1 MTDIG
6 LLLEMLTYR
15 RPMGSATELEFR
27 KRFIPEAFEDDHGNL
42 HVWIANADGSPSR
55 VLWSCHTD
63 TVHKGPGR
71 QTLTYDA
78 ISGIVHLSNRS
89 RKQGSNCLGADDTAG
104 VFICVQLIAANV
116 PGHYVFHYGEERGG
130 IGSGNLSQSPGDLLD
145 NAEIAIALDRRG
157 TSDVITFQYGWRSAS
172 ERFAQSLCR
181 ALKVADPSLKYAPTH
196 GVYTDTAE
204 YTGLIPECSNLS
216 VGYLNE
222 HRSDELLM
230 TKHTLRLLEA
240 LKVLD
245 TASLEVD
252 REPEDPYQ
260 GYMFVADTPD
270 YDRKPST
277 IDLCMRCGHT
287 EKEHDTPETDCTYC
301 LCEAY
306 LPEEDDYDTVS
317 LYLDPEY
324 ADIQRSLRKINREDP
339 AVQSALRRAQ
349 DDTRAQAV
357 RGIVLSWPK
366 DDPKDKQ

>member
-270 YDRKPST
+270 DKPEYS
-277 IDLCMRCGHT
+277 DLCFNCGHT
-287 EKEHDTPETDCTYC
+287 ADDHDLDRIVQVCQYCDCDTFV
-301 LCEAY
+301 
-306 LPEEDDYDTVS
+306 PDDRDDDGIS

-324 ADIQRSLRKINREDP
+324 ADIQRS
-339 AVQSALRRAQ
+339 LRRAQ

-366 DDPKDKQ
+366 DDPKDKS